1 MVDNDLQRRRSG
13 VRHTARQAMRLLSRM
28 LVSFA
33 MGATVSTAAS
43 AQEYKGPVRIVVPF
57 AAGGATDALARLLA
71 PGLAKELGHTVV
83 VENRPGASGQIG
95 TAFVKN
101 APADGSVYLLALDHS
116 VVIVPLITPSAGYDA
131 LRDFAPVGTVA
142 RFQWALSVPTTSPA
156 TTLQQF
162 MDIASKDA
170 SKRNYGVPLM
180 GGMPELIGR
189 AVGGK
194 AGIAMEAI
202 PFNGSAQMMP
212 QLIGAQL
219 ASGVTGSPEAV
230 TMARAKKVRVLAVTG
245 DKRSPLLPEVPTF
258 SEGGVQG
265 LNLNSFN
272 AFFAPK
278 DLPAAV
284 ANRFNT
290 ALQKT
295 LSDPEV
301 RKQVNDMSLDIVESS
316 SISEAKSELER
327 TYRFWNAT
335 AAAKR

>member
-1 MVDNDLQRRRSG
+1 MHIL
-13 VRHTARQAMRLLSRM
+13 MRM
-28 LVSFA
+28 LVAFA
-33 MGATVSTAAS
+33 ISATVSTAAS
-43 AQEYKGPVRIVVPF
+43 AAEYSGPIRIVVPF

-101 APADGSVYLLALDHS
+101 APADGSTYLLALDHS

-131 LRDFAPVGTVA
+131 LRDFAPLGTVA
-142 RFQWALSVPTTSPA
+142 RFQWVLSLPTNSPA
-156 TTLQQF
+156 TTLQQL
-162 MDIASKDA
+162 MDIAKKDA

-180 GGMPELIGR
+180 GGMPDLIGNS
-189 AVGGK
+189 VGSK
-194 AGIAMEAI
+194 AGVAMEAI

-212 QLIGAQL
+212 QLIGGQL

-230 TMARAKKVRVLAVTG
+230 TMSRAKKVRLLAVTG
-245 DKRSPLLPEVPTF
+245 DKRSPLLPDVPTF
-258 SEGGVQG
+258 AEGGVPG

-278 DLPAAV
+278 NLPAAI
-284 ANRFNT
+284 AEKFNA
-290 ALQKT
+290 ALRKT
-295 LSDPEV
+295 LADPDV
-301 RKQVNDMSLDIVESS
+301 RKQVSDMSLDIVESS
-316 SISEAKSELER
+316 SISEAKAELER
-327 TYRFWNAT
+327 SYRFWNST

>member
-1 MVDNDLQRRRSG
+1 MHIL
-13 VRHTARQAMRLLSRM
+13 MRM
-28 LVSFA
+28 LVAFA
-33 MGATVSTAAS
+33 ISATVSTAAS
-43 AQEYKGPVRIVVPF
+43 AAEYSGPIRIVVPF

-101 APADGSVYLLALDHS
+101 APADGSTYLLALDHS

-131 LRDFAPVGTVA
+131 LRDFAPLGTVA
-142 RFQWALSVPTTSPA
+142 RFQWVLSLPTNSPA

-162 MDIASKDA
+162 MDIAKKDA

-180 GGMPELIGR
+180 GGMPDLIGNS
-189 AVGGK
+189 VGSK
-194 AGIAMEAI
+194 AGVAMEAI

-212 QLIGAQL
+212 QLIGGQL

-230 TMARAKKVRVLAVTG
+230 TMSRAKKVRLLAVTG
-245 DKRSPLLPEVPTF
+245 DKRSLLLPDVPTF
-258 SEGGVQG
+258 AEGGVPG

-278 DLPAAV
+278 NLPAAI
-284 ANRFNT
+284 AEKFNA
-290 ALQKT
+290 ALRKT
-295 LSDPEV
+295 LADPDV
-301 RKQVNDMSLDIVESS
+301 RKQVSDMSLDIVESS
-316 SISEAKSELER
+316 SISEAKAELER
-327 TYRFWNAT
+327 SYRFWNST

>member
-1 MVDNDLQRRRSG
+1 MHIL
-13 VRHTARQAMRLLSRM
+13 MRM
-28 LVSFA
+28 LVAFA
-33 MGATVSTAAS
+33 ISAAVSTAAS
-43 AQEYKGPVRIVVPF
+43 AAEYNGPIRIVVPF

-71 PGLAKELGHTVV
+71 PGLARELGHTVV

-95 TAFVKN
+95 TAYVKN

-131 LRDFAPVGTVA
+131 LRDFSPVGTVA
-142 RFQWALSVPTTSPA
+142 RFQWVLSVPTPSSA

-162 MDIASKDA
+162 IEIAKKDV

-180 GGMPELIGR
+180 GGMPDLIG
-189 AVGGK
+189 ASVGGK

-212 QLIGAQL
+212 QLIGGQL

-230 TMARAKKVRVLAVTG
+230 TMSRAKKVRLLAVTG
-245 DKRSPLLPEVPTF
+245 DKRSPLLPDVPTF
-258 SEGGVQG
+258 AEGGVQG

-278 DLPAAV
+278 NLPAPIADK
-284 ANRFNT
+284 FNA
-290 ALQKT
+290 ALRKT
-295 LSDPEV
+295 LADPEV
-301 RKQVNDMSLDIVESS
+301 RKQVSEMSLEIVESS
-316 SISEAKSELER
+316 SIPEAKVELER
-327 TYRFWNAT
+327 TYRFWNSV